1 MDILAV
7 RALSDEEL
15 SSELNDTYREL
26 MNVRFRLST
35 RQLGNTN
42 ELRKVRK
49 TIARMKTVM
58 RQRGIVEKLNERDKE
73 N

>member
-58 RQRGIVEKLNERDKE
+58 RQRGIVEK
-73 N
+73 

>member
-35 RQLGNTN
+35 RQLDLQLSTSNPSCWDLGP
-42 ELRKVRK
+42 LSDL
-49 TIARMKTVM
+49 IARF
-58 RQRGIVEKLNERDKE
+58 
-73 N
+73 